1 MSLGKIHCCHVV
13 GAVCILYNSTSL
25 SHHCMGSEQQI
36 GRGKMQHTIHDES
49 MEKKRNAYSCSGLIT

>member
-1 MSLGKIHCCHVV
+1 
-13 GAVCILYNSTSL
+13 
-25 SHHCMGSEQQI
+25 MGSEQQI